1 MQKMDIADL
10 VKEIREDSVSGAS
23 QLTIKAAALF
33 LKLLEKPVSIK
44 DVRRLVKALA
54 EARPSM
60 PSIANMAHMIGSII
74 EKEVSAG
81 KHVREAIEN
90 AVRRCINE
98 YQNALRSVVQNASEA
113 FKRYSSILTH
123 SYSSTIASALEN
135 CRGISVYVT
144 ESRPGYEGRMLAERL
159 AARGHEVT
167 LIVDAAASYI
177 IDQGLVDAVVL
188 GCDAILDD
196 GSIANKIG
204 SKMIALSAMDA
215 GVPVNIV
222 TDLWKAAIYGFSLE
236 KHPEE
241 EVYSGEAGLRCLN
254 PYFEILQPRLITS
267 YITEKGD
274 LKVDDLIGEIKL
286 MWGDVVAMKR
296 KRTRPQPTR

>member
-1 MQKMDIADL
+1 MSIADL
-10 VKEIREDSVSGAS
+10 VREIREDSVSGAS
-23 QLTIKAAALF
+23 QLTIRAAASF

-44 DVRRLVKALA
+44 DVRRLVKALS

-60 PSIANMAHMIGSII
+60 PSIANMAHMIGSMI

-81 KHVREAIEN
+81 KSVGEAIEN

-98 YQNALRSVVQNASEA
+98 YQSSLRSVVRNASEMIR
-113 FKRYSSILTH
+113 RYRSILTH
-123 SYSSTIASALEN
+123 SYSSTVASALEN
-135 CRGISVYVT
+135 CRDISVYIT
-144 ESRPGYEGRMLAERL
+144 ESRPGYEGRRLAERL
-159 AARGHEVT
+159 AARGHDVT
-167 LIVDAAASYI
+167 LIVDAAASYV

-222 TDLWKAAIYGFSLE
+222 TDLWKAAIYGFGLE
-236 KHPEE
+236 RHPEE
-241 EVYSGEAGLRCLN
+241 EVYVGEAKLRCLN
-254 PYFEILQPRLITS
+254 PYFEILQPRLITG
-267 YITEKGD
+267 YITEKGA
-274 LKVDDLIGEIKL
+274 LKVDEVIGEIKL
-286 MWGDVVAMKR
+286 TWGEVIERRREK
-296 KRTRPQPTR
+296 TRPRPTR

>member
-1 MQKMDIADL
+1 MNIADL
-10 VKEIREDSVSGAS
+10 VREIREDSVSGAS
-23 QLTIKAAALF
+23 QLTIRAAAIF

-44 DVRRLVKALA
+44 DVRRLVKALS

-81 KHVREAIEN
+81 KSMGEAMEN

-98 YQNALRSVVQNASEA
+98 YQSSLRSVVQNASEMIR
-113 FKRYSSILTH
+113 RYRSILTH
-123 SYSSTIASALEN
+123 SYSSTVASAIEN
-135 CRGISVYVT
+135 CRDISVYIT
-144 ESRPGYEGRMLAERL
+144 ESRPGYEGRRLAERL
-159 AARGHEVT
+159 AARGHDVT
-167 LIVDAAASYI
+167 LIVDAAASYVV
-177 IDQGLVDAVVL
+177 DQGLVDAVVL

-222 TDLWKAAIYGFSLE
+222 TDLWKAAIYGFGLE
-236 KHPEE
+236 RHPEE
-241 EVYSGEAGLRCLN
+241 EVYVGEAKLRCLN

-267 YITEKGD
+267 YITEKGA
-274 LKVDDLIGEIKL
+274 LKVDELIREIKL
-286 MWGDVVAMKR
+286 TWGEVIER
-296 KRTRPQPTR
+296 KREKTRPRPTR